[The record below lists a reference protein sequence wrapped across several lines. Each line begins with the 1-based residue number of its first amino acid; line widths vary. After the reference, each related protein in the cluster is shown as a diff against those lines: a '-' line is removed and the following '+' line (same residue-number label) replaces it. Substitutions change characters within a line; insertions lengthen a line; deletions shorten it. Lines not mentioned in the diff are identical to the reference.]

1 VVIDDGS
8 TDKTAQVA
16 KRNKAIVISHKIN
29 LGLGA
34 AFRTGVNVAL
44 ERGASIVVTLDGDM
58 QFNPLDI
65 PNLIEP
71 ILQGEANF
79 VTATRYKKYLDY
91 NLKNRGI
98 KNLGNK
104 LFTKLI
110 NFLTKKTF
118 TDVSCGF
125 RAYDKE
131 SLLRLMIFGHFT
143 YTHEVFLDLVHKGM
157 IIKEVPVKVKP
168 KREQGKSKIS
178 GNLANYGYS
187 ALKIIFRSVR
197 DHRPLNF
204 FAIPGFYIFII
215 GLVFDSI
222 FIIDYLKTFRTTP
235 FRTYGMIGAFLNVT
249 GLILILLG
257 LVADMIGRVKDTQEE
272 ILYQIKKSQ
281 WKRQI

>member
-1 VVIDDGS
+1 
-8 TDKTAQVA
+8 
-16 KRNKAIVISHKIN
+16 
-29 LGLGA
+29 
-34 AFRTGVNVAL
+34 
-44 ERGASIVVTLDGDM
+44 
-58 QFNPLDI
+58 
-65 PNLIEP
+65 
-71 ILQGEANF
+71 
-79 VTATRYKKYLDY
+79 
-91 NLKNRGI
+91 
-98 KNLGNK
+98 
-104 LFTKLI
+104 
-110 NFLTKKTF
+110 
-118 TDVSCGF
+118 
-125 RAYDKE
+125 
-131 SLLRLMIFGHFT
+131 MIFGHFT